1 MSPTVR
7 TYFIPCFAAFFI
19 MLGTAFHAQAQ
30 RIRQDTTRSKRQPIF
45 KFSDRYGDPFS
56 TPQNESPLYLKDPAL
71 KTLEV
76 EIDTGM
82 NYTIYEKFG
91 EIDYRPITT
100 MSFQEFKRYQEQ
112 QQLKNYWKSQSKA
125 ASGESEVAGKG
136 FTPKIFISPVLDRLF
151 GSSYVELIPKGFVTL
166 DFGGE
171 FQKINNPNVSI
182 RQQRNG
188 GFIFDQ
194 QISMNVTGKVGE
206 KLAVT
211 ANFDNNNSFDFQNNF
226 KVEYTGYKEDILKK
240 LELGNVSLPLNNT
253 LIQGAQNLFGI
264 KTQMQFGK
272 LTATAVASTQRGKV
286 SSIDIPGG
294 SNGQGRPFEL
304 IASDY
309 DENRHFFLGH
319 FFRDNYENW
328 ISVPP
333 NIISGVNI
341 MRVEVYVL
349 NRNNETQTLRN
360 VVGLMDL
367 GEARRIYDTNSI
379 QSNGVNLPNGNGSN
393 TLFSTLVGPGGPS
406 RNSDGITAVLDGIFS
421 GDFNNGVDY
430 EKINGAR
437 KLSPTEFTVHP
448 QLGYI
453 TLTRRLQNDEALAVA
468 YEYTYNG
475 VMYKVGELSDDY
487 ASLKEDES
495 IYLKML
501 RPREIAIRDQ
511 FNKILP
517 TWELMMRNIYTL
529 NVNQLTRDGFELR
542 IIYRDDRTGID
553 NPQLQEGTQVRN
565 RQLIEILGLDRL
577 GPSND
582 PQRDG
587 NFDFVENLTISTK
600 EGLIIFPMLE
610 PFGKGLRIA
619 FEGENNEDFLV
630 AKYAFDTL
638 YRSTR
643 TDAQLLTTKNKFFLT
658 GRYNAGSAQEIM
670 IPGFGVSQG
679 SVRVYAGGVPLQE
692 GLDYQV
698 DYNFGRVT
706 ILNAAI
712 LNSGKNI
719 SVQYETS
726 DPFSFQTRS
735 LIGTRLDYRL
745 SEDVNLG
752 GTLLY
757 YNERQ
762 QLTRN
767 QIGTEPARNIQ
778 YGLDL
783 SMRKNS
789 RLLTKMIDALPI
801 IQTKEQS
808 SYSFTGEF
816 AQLIPGT
823 SNKTDGDG
831 ASIVDDF
838 ENTATPYSLMSPQG
852 WKLSS
857 IPKAFDPTGGVPDN
871 VEAGYRRAKIAWY
884 QIDNQFYRDVGR
896 FKPENIT
903 DKDLQNHYV
912 RSVWPNEIF
921 AGFQNQQGNFYEQI
935 FDIAY
940 YPSERGPY
948 NYNYQLNS
956 DGFLT
961 EPKRNWAGIT
971 SAIRTEVD
979 FDKANIEY
987 VEFWLLDPFINT
999 PNGRIVDGQFN
1010 KTNTTGGK
1018 VLLQLG
1024 TISEDVQRD
1033 GKHAFEQGLPV
1044 DGVKS
1049 IGVTQN
1055 EWGYVTSQQ
1064 YVVNAFANES
1074 SARANQDVGLDG
1086 AQNTEEAELYRS
1098 NFLDRLIVNA
1108 DVKAAI
1114 EGDPSAD
1121 DFQYFLGEELDNADA
1136 KLLQRYKNYNGLDG
1150 NSPVITGNDAV
1161 TPSGTNVPD
1170 NEDLNADNTLNE
1182 LEEYYQY
1189 SIDLRPGQLDIGRGY
1204 IVDKITRQATGTGD
1218 KTELV
1223 TWYLFRVPVRQP
1235 ESKVGNISGYK
1246 SIRYARLVLTDFAEP
1261 AVLRMAKFRMVGSR
1275 WRRYEGSL
1283 LQGGLVETPEP
1294 AVEDFTVSTVN
1305 IEENSAG
1312 DDQKS
1317 PYVVPPGVVRDRDI
1331 TSTVDR
1337 QLNEQSVQMCVDDLR
1352 DADARAIYK
1361 NVDMDFFNYGRI
1373 KMYIHANSN
1382 AADGELYAF
1391 LRLGNDPDQ
1400 NYYEIAIPLKI
1411 SNPLSFEPREVW
1423 PLENEIDIALD
1434 ELYALKVERDR
1445 NNFSLSQSYPL
1456 EGPRQA
1462 GKHLIRIFGRPDL
1475 ADVRTIIIGVRNPQ
1489 TVDQRSYQ
1497 ICLWA
1502 NELRLTDFDRTAG
1515 YAVNTA
1521 LTAKLADFATVS
1533 GVLRYNT
1540 YGFGNISSKISER
1553 SREERTAY
1561 DVTAAVNA
1569 DKLLPGN
1576 HGIKI
1581 PMLLSYQKTTSK
1593 PQYDPAN
1600 PDLKIEAALASF
1612 QTEGEREAYLN
1623 TIRDVD
1629 ERKGI
1634 NFTNVRKTKVKKDAK
1649 SHIYDIENFSFSYS
1663 YSEAM
1668 RRSFTL
1674 KESALITNRGS
1685 VAYSFTPKATGIE
1698 PFKNVKSLKS
1708 PYLQLIRDFN
1718 FSLMPSNL
1726 SFRADL
1732 DRSFSKIIYRNDG
1745 FESTPNYLK
1754 NFTFNRTYNVRWNLA
1769 KSLSLD
1775 YSARANAFVD
1785 EIDTDPNGGYSY
1797 TLDREITAKEY
1808 EDSLRTNLKNLG
1820 RMKNFDQS
1828 VTVNYILPLDK
1839 LPLTNWIGAEY
1850 RYNVNYNWVAGAV
1863 NKPDSLKVV
1872 GDIPD
1877 DKDFKNTIQN
1887 SRTQD
1892 FTGKIDLV
1900 KLYNKVAFL
1909 KKINTPP
1916 PAKPKNPQVK
1926 TKPDPADTLPKPPKM
1941 LTGLARLIM
1950 SVRSINGTYS
1960 KNEGTVLPGFVNT
1973 PKYFGMDENFSSP
1986 GWGFVLG
1993 DQDPG
1998 IRQKASQNG
2007 WLTTSPTLSNPFRQ
2021 IRNVNITAR
2030 ANIEPAPD
2038 FKIQLDIKKESMAAY
2053 QEFYRFDQD
2062 SLDFRSIGPT
2072 RSGSY
2077 RISTIMINTSFNK
2090 SNGKLE
2096 SAIFDT
2102 FEDNLAVVQQRF
2114 NTVTGI
2120 EYDTAQDV
2128 LIPAFIAAYTGKDIN
2143 TVGLSPF
2150 PQTPLPNWRVDYSGL
2165 TKLKIFGDLFQSL
2178 TLTHAYV
2185 STYSVVDF
2193 RNSAEYTSDATI
2205 GLGNPIED
2213 YNKGIFATQRNEQ
2226 GKLIPVY
2233 VISGVTLSEQFS
2245 PLIGINLRTKSRIS
2259 ARFEYKTKRDL
2270 ALNISNAQVTE
2281 ALAKDIL
2288 MEMGYTKNN
2297 MKLPFRSQ
2305 GRLIVLKNDV
2315 TFRLNLTVSD
2325 IRTIQRKIEQPDVFT
2340 SGNVNFQLRPNISY
2354 AVNQKLQIT
2363 TYFEQTINEPKV
2375 SNAYRR
2381 ATTRFGFQVRFN
2393 LAQ

>member
-1 MSPTVR
+1 MSPIIR
-7 TYFIPCFAAFFI
+7 TYFIPCLAATFV
-19 MLGTAFHAQAQ
+19 MLGMVFQAQAQ
-30 RIRQDTTRSKRQPIF
+30 RARQDTTRAKRQPVF

-56 TPQNESPLYLKDPAL
+56 TPQNESPLFLKDPAL

-82 NYTIYEKFG
+82 NYTIYEKIG
-91 EIDYRPITT
+91 ALDYRPVTT

-112 QQLKNYWKSQSKA
+112 QQLKNYWKSQSRA
-125 ASGESEVAGKG
+125 ASGESEVSGKG

-151 GSSYVELIPKGFVTL
+151 GSSYVELIPRGFVTL

-272 LTATAVASTQRGKV
+272 LMATAVASTQRGKV

-319 FFRDNYENW
+319 FFRDNYTNW
-328 ISVPP
+328 ISTPP

-349 NRNNETQTLRN
+349 NRNNETTTLRN

-367 GEARRIYDTNSI
+367 GEGRRIYDPNI
-379 QSNGVNLPNGNGSN
+379 VSNGSSLANDNNANSLFE
-393 TLFSTLVGPGGPS
+393 TLTGASAPPRT
-406 RNSDGITAVLDGIFS
+406 SDGITGVLDALFT
-421 GDFNNGVDY
+421 GDFNNGVNY
-430 EKINGAR
+430 EKMNGAR
-437 KLSPTEFTVHP
+437 KLAPTEFTIHP

-453 TLTRRLQNDEALAVA
+453 TLTRRLQNDESLAVA

-475 VMYKVGELSDDY
+475 KVFKVGELSDDY
-487 ASLKEDES
+487 ASLKEDQS
-495 IYLKML
+495 VYMKLL
-501 RPREIAIRDQ
+501 RPRKIDPRDEN
-511 FNKILP
+511 NKILP
-517 TWELMMRNIYTL
+517 SWELMMRNIYTL

-553 NPQLQEGTQVRN
+553 NPQLQEGTKIRN
-565 RQLIEILGLDRL
+565 RQLIEVLGLDRL

-587 NFDFVENLTISTK
+587 NFDFIENLTISTK
-600 EGLIIFPMLE
+600 EGLIIFPYLE
-610 PFGKGLRIA
+610 PFGQGLRTA
-619 FEGENNEDFLV
+619 FEGESNEDFLV

-643 TDAQLLTTKNKFFLT
+643 ADAQLVTTKNKFYLT
-658 GRYNAGSAQEIM
+658 GRYTAGSAQEIM

-692 GLDYQV
+692 GIDYQV

-726 DPFSFQTRS
+726 DPFSFQTRT
-735 LIGTRLDYRL
+735 LIGTRFDYRL
-745 SEDVNLG
+745 NEDVNLG

-767 QIGTEPARNIQ
+767 QIGTEPARNLQ
-778 YGLDL
+778 YGLDV

-816 AQLIPGT
+816 AQLLPGT

-831 ASIVDDF
+831 ASIIDDF

-852 WKLSS
+852 WKLAS
-857 IPKAFDPTGGVPDN
+857 IPKAFDPTNGSPDN
-871 VEAGYRRAKIAWY
+871 IQAGYRRAKLAWY
-884 QIDNQFYRDVGR
+884 QIDNQFYRGTGR
-896 FKPENIT
+896 FKPDNIT

-935 FDIAY
+935 FDLAY

-948 NYNYQLNS
+948 NYNYQLNA
-956 DGFLT
+956 DGFLND
-961 EPKRNWAGIT
+961 PKKNWAGIT

-999 PNGRIVDGQFN
+999 PNGRIMDGQFN

-1024 TISEDVQRD
+1024 SISEDVQRD

-1044 DGVKS
+1044 DGSKS
-1049 IGVTQN
+1049 VGVIQN
-1055 EWGYVTSQQ
+1055 DWGYVTTQQ

-1074 SARANQDVGLDG
+1074 SARVNQDVGLDG
-1086 AQNTEEAELYRS
+1086 AQNAEEASLYKTD
-1098 NFLDRLIVNA
+1098 FLDRLIVSA
-1108 DVKAAI
+1108 EVKAAI

-1121 DFQYFLGEELDNADA
+1121 DFQYFLGDELDNVDA

-1150 NSPVITGNDAV
+1150 NSPVITGDDAV

-1170 NEDLNADNTLNE
+1170 NEDLNADNTLSE

-1189 SIDLRPGQLDIGRGY
+1189 SIDLRPGQLDVGKGY
-1204 IVDKITRQATGTGD
+1204 VVDKITRQATGTGD

-1223 TWYLFRVPVRQP
+1223 TWYLFRIPVRQP

-1246 SIRYARLVLTDFAEP
+1246 SIRFARLVLTDFVEP

-1312 DDQKS
+1312 DDLMS

-1331 TSTVDR
+1331 TSTVNR
-1337 QLNEQSVQMCVDDLR
+1337 QLNEQSVQMCMDEVR

-1361 NVDMDFFNYGRI
+1361 NVDMDFFNYGRV

-1391 LRLGNDPDQ
+1391 LRLGSDPDQ
-1400 NYYEIAIPLKI
+1400 NYYEVAIPLKI
-1411 SNPLSFEPREVW
+1411 SNPLSYEPREVW

-1456 EGPRQA
+1456 NGPRQV

-1475 ADVRTIIIGVRNPQ
+1475 ADVRSIIIGVRNPQ

-1497 ICLWA
+1497 VCLWA
-1502 NELRLTDFDRTAG
+1502 NELRLTDFNRQAG

-1533 GVLRYNT
+1533 GALRYNT
-1540 YGFGNISSKISER
+1540 FGFGSISSKISER

-1561 DVTAAVNA
+1561 DLTAAVNA

-1581 PMLLSYQKTTSK
+1581 PMLLSYQKTIIK

-1600 PDLKIEAALASF
+1600 PDLKIEAALASYE
-1612 QTEGEREAYLN
+1612 TDDEREAYLN

-1629 ERKGI
+1629 ERRGI
-1634 NFTNVRKTKVKKDAK
+1634 NFTNVRKTKVRKDAK
-1649 SHIYDIENFSFSYS
+1649 MHIYDIENFSFSYA
-1663 YSEAM
+1663 YSEAI

-1674 KESALITNRGS
+1674 KESSLITNRGS
-1685 VAYSFTPKATGIE
+1685 VAYSYSPKATGIE
-1698 PFKNVKSLKS
+1698 PFKNSKGLKS
-1708 PYLQLIRDFN
+1708 PYLKLIKDFN

-1732 DRSFSKIIYRNDG
+1732 DRSYSKIVYRNDG
-1745 FESTPNYLK
+1745 FDSSPNYLK

-1797 TLDREITAKEY
+1797 TLDREVTAKEY
-1808 EDSLRTNLKNLG
+1808 QDSLKANLKKLG

-1828 VTVNYILPLDK
+1828 VTANYVLPLDK

-1850 RYNVNYNWVAGAV
+1850 RYSVNYNWMAGPV
-1863 NKPDSLKVV
+1863 NKPDTLKIV
-1872 GDIPD
+1872 GDID
-1877 DKDFKNTIQN
+1877 DDLDFKNTIQN

-1892 FTGKIDLV
+1892 ITGKIDLV
-1900 KLYNKVAFL
+1900 KLYNKVDFL

-1916 PAKPKNPQVK
+1916 PAKPKNAQVK
-1926 TKPDPADTLPKPPKM
+1926 TKPDPADTLPKPSKM

-1950 SVRSINGTYS
+1950 SVRSVNGTYS
-1960 KNEGTVLPGFVNT
+1960 KNEGTVLPGFTNT
-1973 PKYFGMDENFSSP
+1973 PKFFGMDENFSSP
-1986 GWGFVLG
+1986 GWAFVLG
-1993 DQDPG
+1993 DQDPS
-1998 IRQKASQNG
+1998 IRQSAAANG
-2007 WLTTSPTLSNPFRQ
+2007 WLTTSSSLTNPFRQ
-2021 IRNVNITAR
+2021 IQNVNITAR

-2038 FKIQLDIKKESMAAY
+2038 FKIQLDVKKESMAAY
-2053 QEFYRFDQD
+2053 QEIYRFDQD
-2062 SLDFRSIGPT
+2062 SLEFRSLGPT

-2077 RISTIMINTSFNK
+2077 RISTIMINTSFYK

-2096 SAIFDT
+2096 SAIFND
-2102 FEDNLAVVQQRF
+2102 FEENLAIIQQRF
-2114 NTVTGI
+2114 NNVTGI

-2128 LIPAFIAAYTGKDIN
+2128 LIPAFIAAYTGKDAN
-2143 TVGLSPF
+2143 TMGLSPF
-2150 PQTPLPNWRVDYSGL
+2150 PQTPLPNWRVDYTGL
-2165 TKLKIFGDLFQSL
+2165 TKVKFFGDIFQSI

-2193 RNSAEYTSDATI
+2193 RNSAEYTNDVTI

-2213 YNKGIFATQRNEQ
+2213 YNESNFATQRNDQ

-2245 PLIGINLRTKSRIS
+2245 PLIGINLRTKNRIS
-2259 ARFEYKTKRDL
+2259 ARLEYKTKRDL

-2281 ALAKDIL
+2281 AMAKDVS

-2315 TFRLNLTVSD
+2315 TLRLNLTVSD
-2325 IRTIQRKIEQPDVFT
+2325 VRTIQRKIEQPDVFT

-2354 AVNQKLQIT
+2354 AVNQKLQVT
-2363 TYFEQTINEPKV
+2363 AYYDQTINEPKV

-2381 ATTRFGFQVRFN
+2381 STSRFGVQVRFN